1 MMSKLSSPVTKE
13 ELELARNILSRVEA
27 QGIPPSSLHLPESEA
42 VKTPGAMTDGS
53 KRLRGYAHEPEERG
67 FKTEACGFELIP
79 GQASTDVKETKD
91 PKPVSKSLAV
101 ISKGVSLPEGIPS
114 VAMWGKCICK
124 LPKVK
129 KEAPTY
135 EEIATWEKYAS
146 YRKWV
151 YEHGT
156 CMGARCADLRNYL
169 IAVGYYPA
177 DSEVVIPGTSETRVF
192 RLT

>member
-1 MMSKLSSPVTKE
+1 MSKLSSPVTKE
-13 ELELARNILSRVEA
+13 ELELARNILNRVEA
-27 QGIPPSSLHLPESEA
+27 KGIPPSSLNLLETPAMEA
-42 VKTPGAMTDGS
+42 PGAMTDGS
-53 KRLRGYAHEPEERG
+53 KRLRGYAPEPEERG
-67 FKTEACGFELIP
+67 SKTEAYGFELVS
-79 GQASTDVKETKD
+79 GQASTVVKENKD
-91 PKPVSKSLAV
+91 SKPVSKSVAV
-101 ISKGVSLPEGIPS
+101 ISKAVSLPEGIPS
-114 VAMWGKCICK
+114 VAMWGKCVCK

-156 CMGARCADLRNYL
+156 SMGARCADLRNYL

>member
-1 MMSKLSSPVTKE
+1 M
-13 ELELARNILSRVEA
+13 
-27 QGIPPSSLHLPESEA
+27 
-42 VKTPGAMTDGS
+42 KTPGAMTDGS

-67 FKTEACGFELIP
+67 FKTEAYGFELIP
-79 GQASTDVKETKD
+79 GQAS
-91 PKPVSKSLAV
+91 